1 MQTHLCYT
9 QKKSHT
15 KNCYVVMLM
24 SYWSKTDQIY
34 IVMLYTYCGD
44 RNNKPL
50 IRTRT
55 SIQLTSDANKKFT
68 NITISKSEVRKQ
80 TFKLF
85 FFFFKKLFKVYCLC
99 VISNETDNQ
108 SVPDFRG
115 NSYTK
120 SLPKSNGVTMHA
132 NRHLPQKQFSS
143 VTFEKVV

>member
-34 IVMLYTYCGD
+34 MVMLYYFCHHSMY
-44 RNNKPL
+44 KPL

-68 NITISKSEVRKQ
+68 NITICKSEVRKQ

-85 FFFFKKLFKVYCLC
+85 LKKLFKVYCLC

-108 SVPDFRG
+108 SVADFRG
-115 NSYTK
+115 NSYRK
-120 SLPKSNGVTMHA
+120 PLPKSHGVTMHA

-143 VTFEKVV
+143 GTFEKVV

>member
-1 MQTHLCYT
+1 MVAGHIVLFLISRISEIMNKVNKTNYMQTHLCYT

-55 SIQLTSDANKKFT
+55 SI
-68 NITISKSEVRKQ
+68 
-80 TFKLF
+80 
-85 FFFFKKLFKVYCLC
+85 
-99 VISNETDNQ
+99 
-108 SVPDFRG
+108 
-115 NSYTK
+115 
-120 SLPKSNGVTMHA
+120 
-132 NRHLPQKQFSS
+132 
-143 VTFEKVV
+143 

>member
-85 FFFFKKLFKVYCLC
+85 FFFLKSFLKFTVYVSSPMKQIISQFLILE
-99 VISNETDNQ
+99 VIHIQSHCRNQ
-108 SVPDFRG
+108 MVLQCMQTG
-115 NSYTK
+115 IYLK
-120 SLPKSNGVTMHA
+120 S
-132 NRHLPQKQFSS
+132 SS
-143 VTFEKVV
+143 HQ